1 MNCRFCNVK
10 LDIEFVNL
18 GMQPASNN
26 YIALENINSKEIFYP
41 LTTYVCS
48 NCFLVQTLDTQK
60 NDELFTD
67 NYAYFSS
74 YSSSWL
80 KHAKEYVDM
89 IIGKININEQSLVM
103 EIASNDGYLL
113 QYFKEKCINCV
124 GIEPCSSVANA
135 AIEKGIDT
143 KLNFFTKDFAKTLK
157 KSDLI
162 IGNNVLA
169 HVPDINDFIEGI
181 SICLKDTATATFE
194 FPHLLNLIE
203 LNQFDTIYHEHYS
216 YLSLTFVKKLF
227 EKHNLDLYDVDE
239 LPTHGGS
246 LRVYGCHKN
255 KKSISDNV
263 LLILEKENKLNDFNT
278 YIQYKEKVK
287 QTKRNFLEL
296 LIKLKNENKSI
307 VSYGAAAK
315 GNTLFNYCG
324 IKTDFIDYAVD
335 ANPHKQNKLL
345 PGIHIEV
352 KNPKEILKTKPD
364 YILITPWNLKNEI
377 IKDLMYTRDW
387 GCKFI
392 VVIPDITIL

>member
-1 MNCRFCNVK
+1 MNCRFCNRK
-10 LDIEFVNL
+10 LDVEFVNL

-26 YIALENINSKEIFYP
+26 YITLENINSKENFYP
-41 LTTYVCS
+41 LITYVCN

-60 NDELFTD
+60 SDELFTND
-67 NYAYFSS
+67 YAYFSS

-89 IIGKININEQSLVM
+89 IIDKININEKSLVM

-113 QYFKEKCINCV
+113 QYFKEKGINSL

-143 KLNFFTKDFAKTLK
+143 KIIFFTKDYAQTLT

-169 HVPDINDFIEGI
+169 HVPNINDFIEGI
-181 SICLKDTATATFE
+181 AICLKDEGTATFE

-203 LNQFDTIYHEHYS
+203 HNQFDTIYHEHYS
-216 YLSLTFVKKLF
+216 YLSLFFVKKLF
-227 EKHNLDLYDVDE
+227 EKHNLDLYDVNE
-239 LPTHGGS
+239 LHTHGGS

-255 KKSISDNV
+255 RKSISDNV
-263 LLILEKENKLNDFNT
+263 KLVLEKENKLNDLNT
-278 YIQYKEKVK
+278 YINYSEKVK

-315 GNTLFNYCG
+315 GNTLFNYSG

-335 ANPHKQNKLL
+335 ANPHKQNKFL
-345 PGIHIEV
+345 PGSHIEI
-352 KNPKEILKTKPD
+352 KNPNEIVKTKPD
-364 YILITPWNLKNEI
+364 YILITPWNLKDEI
-377 IKDLMYTRDW
+377 MNQLKYINDW
-387 GCKFI
+387 NGKFI
-392 VVIPDITIL
+392 VAIPDATII